1 MTAEEQ
7 ELLEKRLPHRRVLG
21 EDGRYPNLDSWRQEV
36 RYSRGPS
43 AQGARNSPVWFSQ
56 NIRYPLKPDKA
67 ALFGVRP
74 GPGRCWS

>member
-7 ELLEKRLPHRRVLG
+7 ELLEKRLPHRRILG
-21 EDGRYPNLDSWRQEV
+21 EDGRYPNFDSWRQEV

-56 NIRYPLKPDKA
+56 NSIYPLTPDEA
-67 ALFGVRP
+67 APFG
-74 GPGRCWS
+74 